1 MKAYLRVVLVALCAF
16 FAVPVQAGEVPLM
29 IEYSGTVT
37 NMLDAVPGDTVIIS
51 EAHAKGSFGATRVTV
66 LSKFL
71 PPVPA
76 YEGSPCVV
84 GIEWYMPMEY
94 AYSTT
99 LFKDFSQLFV
109 NWDSGWICAT
119 PGPSGMASYRGFVSG
134 HIAGGEGRFAG
145 ATGVDVESDFGG
157 HDLMGPFVPG
167 TPMFPTLGTFN
178 GTLDGRVTFAE

>member
-1 MKAYLRVVLVALCAF
+1 MKAYFRVALVALCAF
-16 FAVPVQAGEVPLM
+16 FVAPVQAGDARLM
-29 IEYSGTVT
+29 VEYSGTVT

-66 LSKFL
+66 ISKFL

-84 GIEWYMPMEY
+84 GTELYMPMDY
-94 AYSTT
+94 AHSTT

-109 NWDSGWICAT
+109 NWDFGWICAT

-145 ATGVDVESDFGG
+145 ATGENIETNFGG

-167 TPMFPTLGTFN
+167 SPMFPTLGTFN
-178 GTLDGRVTFAE
+178 GSLDGTVNLAE